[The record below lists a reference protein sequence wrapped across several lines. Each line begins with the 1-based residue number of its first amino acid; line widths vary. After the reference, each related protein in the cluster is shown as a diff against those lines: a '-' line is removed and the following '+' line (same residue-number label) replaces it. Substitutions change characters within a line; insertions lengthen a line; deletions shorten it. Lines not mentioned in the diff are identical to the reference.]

1 MSDTL
6 TDIKVSQQHESR
18 PAPIALGINVEK
30 PKFPQYA
37 VYSKRLESF
46 DAWPEYL
53 PVQKK
58 DMVEAGLVYTGVG
71 DSVRCY
77 FCGGG
82 LRNWEIGDVPM
93 EEHAKWY
100 PKCPHILL
108 VKGQAYIEKLSRGER
123 PETDGADG
131 ISSKQDL
138 ADEINH
144 IETVAAQSCIEMGY
158 SKDIVAEAIT
168 IFISKKENTDF
179 KGTDLCE
186 IIFEIEE
193 NPEEHEKSIGGGNAF
208 TESCDKANHAI
219 EVDEQLEP
227 IETLLEENHR
237 LKENQ
242 MCKIC
247 LDSRADVIFLPCGH
261 MVSCPQCAPALVKCP
276 VCRQTVNGQLKA
288 FFSSVINSNK

>member
-6 TDIKVSQQHESR
+6 SDVKISQQHATR
-18 PAPIALGINVEK
+18 PPPIALGINVDK

-37 VYSKRLESF
+37 VYSKRMESF
-46 DAWPEYL
+46 ELWPEYL

-82 LRNWEIGDVPM
+82 LRNWESGDVPM
-93 EEHAKWY
+93 EEHGKWY

-108 VKGQAYIEKLSRGER
+108 VKGQAYIERLIRGEK
-123 PETDGADG
+123 PETDGDDG
-131 ISSKQDL
+131 ISSLKDSV
-138 ADEINH
+138 DSVNH
-144 IETVAAQSCIEMGY
+144 IETAAAQSCIQMGY
-158 SKDIVAEAIT
+158 SEDMVVKAIT
-168 IFISKKENTDF
+168 IFINKHGNTDF
-179 KGTDLCE
+179 KGKDLCE
-186 IIFEIEE
+186 ILFDIEE
-193 NPEEHEKSIGGGNAF
+193 NPVDQELSTCNENTISESFGN
-208 TESCDKANHAI
+208 DNKAPD
-219 EVDEQLEP
+219 EVEQLEP
-227 IETLLEENHR
+227 LETLREENHR

-261 MVSCPQCAPALVKCP
+261 MVSCPQCAPALIKCP
-276 VCRQTVNGQLKA
+276 ICRQTVNGQLKA
-288 FFSSVINSNK
+288 FFSVINTKE